1 MESLINAKWLI
12 APWQIQVALGS
23 GYAAYMAAYTGVR
36 SHHQAIDIT
45 FRAIAFGIVAT
56 LVLMVVPASRP
67 VISITAAF
75 AAAVFSGIAWRRFG
89 MRLWETGLRHLDV
102 TWGDDTPTAWM
113 RTIADQRHH
122 ITQVAV
128 QTTDG
133 TWLRCDDAQR
143 FNDAPGGP
151 CTLGTTGDILLYVT
165 KIRDERGE
173 RDFEAENADY
183 GIQAAYVPA
192 GQIRQINIRRR
203 PIKS

>member
-1 MESLINAKWLI
+1 MESLIDAKWLI

-36 SHHQAIDIT
+36 NHHQAVDTT
-45 FRAIAFGIVAT
+45 FRAIAFGLVAT
-56 LVLMVVPASRP
+56 LVLMIIPASRP
-67 VISITAAF
+67 VLSIGGAF
-75 AAAVFSGIAWRRFG
+75 VATVIVGLLWRRFG
-89 MRLWETGLRHLDV
+89 MSLWEGALRNLNV
-102 TWGDDTPTAWM
+102 SWGDDTPTAWM
-113 RTIADQRHH
+113 RTIADQRHY

-128 QTTDG
+128 QTSDG

-143 FNDAPGGP
+143 FNGAPGGP

-165 KIRDERGE
+165 KIRDVNGE
-173 RDFEAENADY
+173 RDFDAEDANY
-183 GIQAAYVPA
+183 GFQAAYVPA